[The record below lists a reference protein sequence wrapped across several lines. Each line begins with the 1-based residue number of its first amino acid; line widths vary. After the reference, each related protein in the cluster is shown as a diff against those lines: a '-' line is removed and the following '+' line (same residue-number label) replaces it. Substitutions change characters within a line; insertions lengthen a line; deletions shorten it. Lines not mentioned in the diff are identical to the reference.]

1 VKIAFFADSV
11 YAHLSGLPCFFCGA
25 ERQQWLLGRALAA
38 SGWRVTFGVQ
48 EGLALGRRAEIDGL
62 EFVGIGRGRA
72 LAAWRRFLLAE
83 RPDWWYWRGAYHLW
97 GAGVEVAKL
106 AGVGTIFAAAFD
118 SDVEPR
124 RALSMRRRWWRLYA
138 WGLSRTDK
146 ILVQHQGQLT
156 GLAERW
162 RSKAAVVY
170 SIAGPISDM
179 KPHSEREA
187 YVAWVGQLR
196 QPKRPDLLIEIA
208 RNAPGIRF
216 VVCGAPTNHR
226 STPGYGERIQQTLEA
241 VPNVEYLGFVAP
253 ARAEQVIAGASVLLS
268 TSDAEGFPNTFLQAW
283 AAGTPVL
290 SLGIDPDAIIERAGL
305 GIVSRGVESAA
316 TDIKA
321 LVDSPRSRQE
331 MGLRAR
337 RHVAQAHSEESIV
350 ASFERAIGCAGAV
363 RKRGQALS
371 VLENPR

>member
-1 VKIAFFADSV
+1 LKITFFFADSV
-11 YAHLSGLPCFFCGA
+11 YAHLTGRPCFFCGA

-48 EGLALGRRAEIDGL
+48 EGLALGRREEIDGI
-62 EFVGIGRGRA
+62 EFVGIGGDRA
-72 LAAWRRFLLAE
+72 LAAWRRFLFEE
-83 RPDWWYWRGAYHLW
+83 RPDWCYWRGAYHLL
-97 GAGVEVAKL
+97 GAGVEIAKL

-124 RALSMRRRWWRLYA
+124 RALSMRSRWWPLYA
-138 WGLSRTDK
+138 WGLTRTDK

-162 RSKAAVVY
+162 RPKADVVY
-170 SIAGPISDM
+170 SIADPVSTM
-179 KPHSEREA
+179 KPHVEREP

-208 RNAPGIRF
+208 RNLPGTRF
-216 VVCGAPTNHR
+216 LVCGGPTKHR
-226 STPGYGERIQQTLEA
+226 SAPGYGERIQQTLRA

-253 ARAEQVIAGASVLLS
+253 ATADEVIAGAAVLVS

-290 SLGIDPDAIIERAGL
+290 SLGIDPDDIIERAGL
-305 GIVSRGVESAA
+305 GIVSRGVDGAA
-316 TDIKA
+316 ADIKA
-321 LVDSPRSRQE
+321 LVDSPHSRQE

-337 RHVAQAHSEESIV
+337 RHVAQSHSEESIV
-350 ASFERAIGCAGAV
+350 ASFERAVGCVGA
-363 RKRGQALS
+363 RNRRQALS